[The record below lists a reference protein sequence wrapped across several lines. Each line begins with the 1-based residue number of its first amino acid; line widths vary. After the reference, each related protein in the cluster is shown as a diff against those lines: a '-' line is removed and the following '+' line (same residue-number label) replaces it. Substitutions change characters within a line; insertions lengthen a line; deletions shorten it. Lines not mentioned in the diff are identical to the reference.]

1 MQQTI
6 IQVVTALLGSLG
18 FAFMFNLG
26 KRNVIPAAVNGM
38 CTWIVYILVRNII
51 DDVFIPSLAASLWAA
66 IYAEIAARIMKAPAN
81 QYLIVGLIPLLPGV
95 LLSAGINSSRSE
107 QDGRGF
113 FPTKDSANIR
123 QVNPYETIGFSAS
136 RTKLNSS
143 KKCVLHRLCMMNLT
157 LAATSGESK

>member
-66 IYAEIAARIMKAPAN
+66 IYAEIAARIMKAPAKKKRWPSCAP
-81 QYLIVGLIPLLPGV
+81 VCVSSCGKALLPRIC
-95 LLSAGINSSRSE
+95 AR
-107 QDGRGF
+107 
-113 FPTKDSANIR
+113 A
-123 QVNPYETIGFSAS
+123 
-136 RTKLNSS
+136 
-143 KKCVLHRLCMMNLT
+143 
-157 LAATSGESK
+157 

>member
-81 QYLIVGLIPLLPGV
+81 QYLIVGLIPLLPGAP
-95 LLSAGINSSRSE
+95 LYYTLSAA
-107 QDGRGF
+107 F
-113 FPTKDSANIR
+113 DSDWKAA
-123 QVNPYETIGFSAS
+123 SA
-136 RTKLNSS
+136 
-143 KKCVLHRLCMMNLT
+143 
-157 LAATSGESK
+157 

>member
-81 QYLIVGLIPLLPGV
+81 QYLIVGLEGRKRIWQFHNAV
-95 LLSAGINSSRSE
+95 RAGDCGGNKRS
-107 QDGRGF
+107 
-113 FPTKDSANIR
+113 
-123 QVNPYETIGFSAS
+123 
-136 RTKLNSS
+136 LW
-143 KKCVLHRLCMMNLT
+143 M
-157 LAATSGESK
+157 

>member
-81 QYLIVGLIPLLPGV
+81 QYLIVGLIPLLPGAP
-95 LLSAGINSSRSE
+95 LYYTLSAAFDSDWKAARAARPPKLLCVRGIAV
-107 QDGRGF
+107 GI
-113 FPTKDSANIR
+113 SAVCGCDDIIR
-123 QVNPYETIGFSAS
+123 RLKNKKTES
-136 RTKLNSS
+136 LS
-143 KKCVLHRLCMMNLT
+143 KHI
-157 LAATSGESK
+157 

>member
-81 QYLIVGLIPLLPGV
+81 QYLIVGLIPLLPGASA
-95 LLSAGINSSRSE
+95 LLHTERGI
-107 QDGRGF
+107 
-113 FPTKDSANIR
+113 
-123 QVNPYETIGFSAS
+123 
-136 RTKLNSS
+136 
-143 KKCVLHRLCMMNLT
+143 
-157 LAATSGESK
+157 

>member
-81 QYLIVGLIPLLPGV
+81 QYLIVGLIPLLPGAP
-95 LLSAGINSSRSE
+95 LYYTLSASAYGNSTMLFVLGIAV
-107 QDGRGF
+107 GI
-113 FPTKDSANIR
+113 SAVCGCDDIIR
-123 QVNPYETIGFSAS
+123 RLKNKKAES
-136 RTKLNSS
+136 LS
-143 KKCVLHRLCMMNLT
+143 KHI
-157 LAATSGESK
+157 

>member
-18 FAFMFNLG
+18 FAFMLNLG

-81 QYLIVGLIPLLPGV
+81 QYLIVGLIPLLPGAP
-95 LLSAGINSSRSE
+95 LYYTLSAAFDSDWKAASAYGNSTMLLVGI
-107 QDGRGF
+107 
-113 FPTKDSANIR
+113 SAVCGCDDIIR
-123 QVNPYETIGFSAS
+123 RLKNKKAES
-136 RTKLNSS
+136 LS
-143 KKCVLHRLCMMNLT
+143 KHI
-157 LAATSGESK
+157 

>member
-18 FAFMFNLG
+18 FAFLFNLG

-51 DDVFIPSLAASLWAA
+51 DDVFIPSLAASLWVA

-81 QYLIVGLIPLLPGV
+81 QYLIVGLFPLLPGAP
-95 LLSAGINSSRSE
+95 LYYTLSAAFDSDWKAASAYGNSTMLFVLGIAV
-107 QDGRGF
+107 GI
-113 FPTKDSANIR
+113 SAVCGCDDIIR
-123 QVNPYETIGFSAS
+123 RLKNKKAESLS
-136 RTKLNSS
+136 KLI
-143 KKCVLHRLCMMNLT
+143 
-157 LAATSGESK
+157 